1 MDYLAELRHRGFS
14 QADDDRDPEGR
25 VQFDSDLYAGTS
37 SELTVQVYAADLQ
50 ALQRE
55 VMPTLEAVLPM
66 IDNMVDAL
74 GEIDADLAQ
83 IILFRGRLGLHF
95 WSRGI
100 NNEFTAVYVRN
111 DARWI
116 FQGFG
121 EIFSD
126 D

>member
-1 MDYLAELRHRGFS
+1 M
-14 QADDDRDPEGR
+14 
-25 VQFDSDLYAGTS
+25 QFDSDLYAGTS

-55 VMPTLEAVLPM
+55 IMPTLEAVLPM

-74 GEIDADLAQ
+74 GEMDADLAQ
-83 IILFRGRLGLHF
+83 IILFRERLGLHF

>member
-14 QADDDRDPEGR
+14 QAGDGHDPEGR
-25 VQFDSDLYAGTS
+25 VQFDCDLYAGTS

-55 VMPTLEAVLPM
+55 VMPTLEAVLPL
-66 IDNMVDAL
+66 IDSMVEAL

-100 NNEFTAVYVRN
+100 NNEFTAVYAHS
-111 DARWI
+111 DARWA